1 MKQVQFFK
9 ESVTSFC
16 FSLRLVNSVHFVC
29 QNEAQNEMNGTKE
42 PASGLKFSPVG
53 RVQVLDDLAEIVG
66 HALQLRVER
75 LRELVGALPLRVW
88 RRSRRQG
95 RLERPQEI
103 LELGL
108 LPLDEVQL
116 VLQSLER
123 VAQFD

>member
-1 MKQVQFFK
+1 M
-9 ESVTSFC
+9 
-16 FSLRLVNSVHFVC
+16 NSVHFVC
-29 QNEAQNEMNGTKE
+29 RNEAQNEMNGTKE